1 MSEKQKRRGVEA
13 LAVFGAREH
22 GRADS
27 LGAEAGAR
35 PQQACGGKQTEAQP
49 VAVGPWSST
58 DRSSGGR
65 WVFSPEVRVGSGG
78 APAAASFGAGFVCEG
93 DLTGSF
99 LLPPARRAV
108 FMSAPVACACLLSQQ
123 QHNLLT
129 IDSQLC
135 RNAIQYRVFLW
146 LKHPTFFTVGRGSL
160 TRLDDSGGCENKMN
174 ASKTHTRAHFFSCL
188 VGFTVIGSREP

>member
-99 LLPPARRAV
+99 LLPPGCASCGVYVGACRLCLSAFTTTTQFAHDRLTTLSKCNTVSCFSLVKTPHVFHRRPRLPH
-108 FMSAPVACACLLSQQ
+108 S
-123 QHNLLT
+123 
-129 IDSQLC
+129 
-135 RNAIQYRVFLW
+135 
-146 LKHPTFFTVGRGSL
+146 
-160 TRLDDSGGCENKMN
+160 TR
-174 ASKTHTRAHFFSCL
+174 
-188 VGFTVIGSREP
+188 